1 MSEDSFYYL
10 LGHGTTSAGVPVYV
24 ALKDLELRDPII
36 LVQLERG
43 PTSENWELPATEVL
57 EFSPIAVR
65 FETVA
70 DTVGF
75 VGMERAPV
83 DWFKSKCKEAN
94 CEWFLPFVE
103 RIAKGEQ
110 IRLEEVEAT
119 HRMYNG
125 KPLLRGKW
133 NALLD
138 QYLARCID

>member
-1 MSEDSFYYL
+1 MMSEDNFYYL

-24 ALKDLELRDPII
+24 ALKDPELRVPII

-43 PTSENWELPATEVL
+43 PTSENWELSATKML
-57 EFSPIAVR
+57 GFSPVGAKFATVAGRVR
-65 FETVA
+65 F
-70 DTVGF
+70 VG
-75 VGMERAPV
+75 VERAPA

-110 IRLEEVEAT
+110 IRLEEIEAA

-125 KPLLRGKW
+125 KPLPRGKW

-138 QYLARCID
+138 QISGKAH